1 MHISPPKALT
11 KISLNIRMALHHS
24 SLALPRK
31 AYVSSLGGSVDET
44 GCAGLS
50 ADSGCWSGLNPF
62 RSSYESRHAL
72 DDQQTFS
79 PIGTSAVARLFLTRT
94 PPETDPSTVVWASP
108 QPAWGQWPCHSFSHC
123 ISVVT
128 ERDARVA
135 YVFDA
140 SPLPPVYE
148 CTLDGAGHLWLV
160 VPSRPSAGGL
170 VQLSTEQ
177 MLAAMAFYERTGA
190 VAAPAAEAGVSPSA
204 AKVLCSCADGNEVD
218 AVALAVLL
226 VAHHSRRC
234 DSWPPPWGQQHG
246 AHFGRS
252 GSGPA
257 YDASRLIEEDP
268 GVSHI
273 WKGLL
278 EWKDVERVEAALR
291 MHLD

>member
-1 MHISPPKALT
+1 MRT
-11 KISLNIRMALHHS
+11 
-24 SLALPRK
+24 LP
-31 AYVSSLGGSVDET
+31 ET
-44 GCAGLS
+44 G
-50 ADSGCWSGLNPF
+50 
-62 RSSYESRHAL
+62 
-72 DDQQTFS
+72 
-79 PIGTSAVARLFLTRT
+79 
-94 PPETDPSTVVWASP
+94 PSTVVWASP
-108 QPAWGQWPCHSFSHC
+108 QSAWGQWPCHTFSYC

-148 CTLDGAGHLWLV
+148 CTLDGVQHLWLV
-160 VPSRPSAGGL
+160 VPSRPSADGL

-177 MLAAMAFYERTGA
+177 MLAAVAFYERTGA
-190 VAAPAAEAGVSPSA
+190 VAAPAPAAEAGASASA

-226 VAHHSRRC
+226 VARHSCRC
-234 DSWPPPWGQQHG
+234 DSWPPPRGQQHG

-252 GSGPA
+252 GSGLA